1 MAEALAHPYLEVG
14 ALPPCHHL
22 LIRFFFQAY
31 HDPEDEPTAE
41 PIDPSFFDFDSAV
54 PLPKERLKGAPRQSF
69 PKEPDCDQY
78 SIGLALIYNEVVNHH
93 HKVEAQ

>member
-1 MAEALAHPYLEVG
+1 LSPSYFL
-14 ALPPCHHL
+14 L
-22 LIRFFFQAY
+22 LIRFQAY

-54 PLPKERLKGAPRQSF
+54 PLPKERLKGARANIF

-78 SIGLALIYNEVVNHH
+78 PIGLALIYNEVINHH
-93 HKVEAQ
+93 HKIEAQ